1 MIVQC
6 EKCESKF
13 NLDPTLIKPT
23 GTVVRCGICKN
34 VFIVHPELKE
44 ETTPQILFEE
54 EKKEEPS
61 LERLFEE
68 EESFRTKEIEPQP
81 EKFEEGPPDTFKE
94 LFGEETETKK
104 EEVTPEEPLQVQE
117 IKPPPKKRN
126 VLIWALAIVLPLL
139 FVITIG
145 YFLSNF
151 IGKSFSELSKTIR
164 IPDIGALFQ
173 KKQDKAEADD
183 PGNKKLSL
191 YGVSGKFVK
200 SEKGNLFVITGNV
213 RNRYSDSRKDIL
225 VRANLLD
232 KQGNTL
238 KSETAYAGNK
248 VADDELLKGNID
260 MISNKLKST
269 DPQNAQART
278 VEPNATIQFMVV
290 FFDMP
295 ANVSEFTVQTLE
307 SKPSKESK

>member
-13 NLDPTLIKPT
+13 NLDPALIKPT

-34 VFIVHPELKE
+34 VFIVHPEIKE
-44 ETTPQILFEE
+44 ETPPQTLFEE
-54 EKKEEPS
+54 EKREEPP
-61 LERLFEE
+61 LHKLFEE
-68 EESFRTKEIEPQP
+68 EESVQKKQIEEQA
-81 EKFEEGPPDTFKE
+81 EKLEEGPPDTFKE
-94 LFGEETETKK
+94 LFGEEPETKK
-104 EEVTPEEPLQVQE
+104 EEVISEEPPLAQE
-117 IKPPPKKRN
+117 VKAPAKKRN
-126 VLIWALAIVLPLL
+126 TLIWALAIGVP
-139 FVITIG
+139 VILAILIG
-145 YFLSNF
+145 LFLSNLL
-151 IGKSFSELSKTIR
+151 GKSFLDFSKIG
-164 IPDIGALFQ
+164 IPDIAGIFQ
-173 KKQDKAEADD
+173 KKQDKQEADD

-200 SEKGNLFVITGNV
+200 SEKGNIFVITGNV
-213 RNRYSDSRKDIL
+213 RNRYSNKRKDIL

-248 VADDELLKGNID
+248 VSDDELSKGNMEI
-260 MISNKLKST
+260 INGKLKNV
-269 DPQNAQART
+269 DPQNVQSRT
-278 VEPNATIQFMVV
+278 VEPGATIQFMVV

-307 SKPSKESK
+307 SKPLKESK